1 MACLPD
7 SITFP
12 ISDSIIPK
20 PGDKCFAAGWGNTE
34 ELGQTSEDLLELA
47 VRDILTFLT
56 WYKSNN

>member
-56 WYKSNN
+56 